1 MVLRHSFEN
10 RSKERNKLRSN
21 LLCFQKSV
29 NALLAVRRMSL
40 SPLFA
45 TKRRRSTDP
54 SILKSTAEGE
64 EDQVVDRKV
73 SAPIDPAELNIPNRR
88 HGETRSS
95 CFDLDINTIKA
106 LQEKAD
112 KAMGKVSSQ
121 RDETDE
127 ESENSSE
134 DENSYDDSDS
144 DDKCSEEQENEAAS
158 TDECSNLA
166 SRESCSYQ
174 RPRASTV
181 CSTTLN
187 SETTTQRER
196 KTSQILISV
205 GDATKN
211 DFKPVSFTFSTEKLQ
226 KDNKLIS
233 ESTIIQNAQVNSREL
248 KESHIEITTDS
259 SEISLNEAQNC
270 GFEPQELTLQL
281 DKSVLNGGLN
291 DSAEEKADELP
302 RIYVNDE
309 VVVTSPSQVPVAI
322 NNNIE
327 SNGLGNTPSL
337 QTSSSLNIAHVDNVD
352 KISDGVQSITV
363 KLGNLNGVRFTF
375 GHVPSSV
382 RRSSTGT
389 APC

>member
-1 MVLRHSFEN
+1 
-10 RSKERNKLRSN
+10 
-21 LLCFQKSV
+21 
-29 NALLAVRRMSL
+29 MSL

-45 TKRRRSTDP
+45 TKRRRSLDP

-73 SAPIDPAELNIPNRR
+73 SAPIDPAELNIPHRR

-121 RDETDE
+121 RDESDE

-134 DENSYDDSDS
+134 DENSYDGSDS
-144 DDKCSEEQENEAAS
+144 DECSEEKENEDAS
-158 TDECSNLA
+158 TDECNNLA
-166 SRESCSYQ
+166 SHESCSYQ

-181 CSTTLN
+181 CGATSN
-187 SETTTQRER
+187 SETSTQRER

-205 GDATKN
+205 GDATKI
-211 DFKPVSFTFSTEKLQ
+211 DFKPVSFTFNAEELQ
-226 KDNKLIS
+226 KNNKLIP
-233 ESTIIQNAQVNSREL
+233 ESSIIQNAQVKSREL

-259 SEISLNEAQNC
+259 SDISLNEVQTC

-281 DKSVLNGGLN
+281 DKSVLNDGLN
-291 DSAEEKADELP
+291 DSTEENAGELP
-302 RIYVNDE
+302 RICVNDE
-309 VVVTSPSQVPVAI
+309 VVVTSPPQVPVAI

-327 SNGLGNTPSL
+327 RNGLGTTPSL
-337 QTSSSLNIAHVDNVD
+337 QTSSSLNIAHVN

-363 KLGNLNGVRFTF
+363 KLGNLNGVQFTF
-375 GHVPSSV
+375 GHLSSGV
-382 RRSSTGT
+382 RRSSTGS